1 MDEKSV
7 VEGLVLQVI
16 DYQNNDGI
24 LHILTK
30 DQGVVSLFARGIQK
44 ESSKNRR
51 LAMPFTKVS
60 LNYDPRYSKKMLYLI
75 NGSVLASYWKA
86 MDSLVMQTIN
96 AIVTNLME
104 RYSGT
109 PLCYECLEAMWSA
122 FHQGNFS
129 LGILMASF
137 LVSDVLAEEGTLMN
151 VDGCMKCG
159 ATSQLAGLSFEK
171 GGFVCVHHIDLH
183 TLVWTKERLLQ
194 LRRLVKAIEALRQ
207 LDLRLEAN
215 RLLMQKASEKLQT
228 FSWDLEFFLMLMD
241 WYCWFQATSLPSVD
255 FLKKLY
261 QRQKNSVSQEISTS
275 PLLPSENK
283 S

>member
-7 VEGLVLQVI
+7 IEGLILQVI

-24 LHILTK
+24 LHVLTK

-86 MDSLVMQTIN
+86 MDSFVMQTIN
-96 AIVTNLME
+96 AIVTSLME

-109 PLCYECLEAMWSA
+109 PLCYECLEAMWRA
-122 FHQGNFS
+122 FHQENLS
-129 LGILMASF
+129 QGILMASF
-137 LVSDVLAEEGTLMN
+137 LVTDVLAEEGTLMN
-151 VDGCMKCG
+151 VDGCMRCG
-159 ATSQLAGLSFEK
+159 STSQLAGLSFEK
-171 GGFVCVHHIDLH
+171 GGFVCVHHIDGH
-183 TLVWTKERLLQ
+183 TLIWPKERLLQ
-194 LRRLVKAIEALRQ
+194 VRRLVKAIEALRQ
-207 LDLRLEAN
+207 LDLRLESN
-215 RLLMQKASEKLQT
+215 RLLIQKASDKLQN
-228 FSWDLEFFLMLMD
+228 FSWDLEIFLMLMD

-255 FLKKLY
+255 FLRKLH
-261 QRQKNSVSQEISTS
+261 QNQKNADSEKNST
-275 PLLPSENK
+275 L
-283 S
+283 